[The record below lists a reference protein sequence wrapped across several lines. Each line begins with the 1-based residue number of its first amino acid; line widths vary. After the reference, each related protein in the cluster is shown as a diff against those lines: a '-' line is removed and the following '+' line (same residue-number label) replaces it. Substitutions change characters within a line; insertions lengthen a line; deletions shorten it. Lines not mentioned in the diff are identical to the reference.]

1 MFRLGLW
8 ELRWGSH
15 EFYFYVYVHVKT
27 CVHQCRHAW
36 RLKRAFNALYLN
48 LYTVVS
54 HTVYQFRA
62 VVSRAEVGLTICKSR
77 RTSMALQAFY
87 ATQSHSHVKFPNL
100 GTLRWMRMIVT
111 FSWPAFMSLY
121 SASLKVFSPDHVLI
135 KILQRWVLVHSLT
148 RRNEEVISDRDSL
161 LNWFHMHLCLK
172 CCYGDNFKATQRI
185 SIYSSLGLFN

>member
-1 MFRLGLW
+1 MRIEMGISWVLFLCLCLCEDMCTSVQACMEIKKGI
-8 ELRWGSH
+8 
-15 EFYFYVYVHVKT
+15 
-27 CVHQCRHAW
+27 QCP
-36 RLKRAFNALYLN
+36 
-48 LYTVVS
+48 VS
-54 HTVYQFRA
+54 KLIHSCEPHCLPQFRA

-135 KILQRWVLVHSLT
+135 KILHRLVLVHSLT

-172 CCYGDNFKATQRI
+172 CCYGDNFKATQRM